1 MRKGNI
7 RIMGIPERKE
17 REQEAE
23 SLFKETV
30 TENFPNLGKKHIQA
44 YEARERPVT
53 STQKDSPKHIIVELS
68 KVEDRERILKALREK
83 KQQPMKESTIDNQ
96 QISQQKLYKARRQW
110 NDIVTILKDN
120 TKNNLTY

>member
-7 RIMGIPERKE
+7 RILGIPERKE

-44 YEARERPVT
+44 YEARECPVT

-83 KQQPMKESTIDNQ
+83 KHQPMKESTIDNQ
-96 QISQQKLYKARRQW
+96 QISQQKLCKARRQW

-120 TKNNLTY
+120 TENYLTY